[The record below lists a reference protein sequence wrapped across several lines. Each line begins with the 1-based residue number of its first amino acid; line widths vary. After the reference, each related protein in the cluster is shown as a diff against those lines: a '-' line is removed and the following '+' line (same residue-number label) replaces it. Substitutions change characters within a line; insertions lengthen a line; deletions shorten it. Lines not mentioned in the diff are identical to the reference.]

1 MSLDS
6 KLEGILFYKAESLHK
21 TDVSELLSCNSEELT
36 SAIGALRERLIGGIR
51 LLETETHIGLVTAPE
66 LSDYLESVRRDEL
79 KRDIG
84 KAGAETLSIVLYR
97 GPITRSEIDFVRGV
111 NSSFILR
118 NLMVR
123 GLVMREPNP
132 KDQRA
137 LRYSASPE
145 LLMHLGV
152 ARREDLPDYQT
163 IQNELDR
170 IEKETREGEVSE
182 NISEEI
188 VEAAVSE
195 ETV

>member
-6 KLEGILFYKAESLHK
+6 KLEGILFYKAESLLK
-21 TDVSELLSCNSEELT
+21 TEVLEVLSCSFEELS
-36 SAIGALRERLIGGIR
+36 SAVEALRQRLTGGVRI
-51 LLETETHIGLVTAPE
+51 LETETHVGLVTAPE
-66 LSDYLESVRRDEL
+66 LSEFLETVRRDEL

-137 LRYSASPE
+137 LQYSASPE

-170 IEKETREGEVSE
+170 IEKETREGEATENVSE
-182 NISEEI
+182 E
-188 VEAAVSE
+188 VTVSE

>member
-1 MSLDS
+1 MLNLDS
-6 KLEGILFYKAESLHK
+6 KLEGILFYKAEPLLKSEVL
-21 TDVSELLSCNSEELT
+21 ELLSCPADELNA
-36 SAIGALRERLIGGIR
+36 AIAQLRERLHGGLR

-66 LSDYLESVRRDEL
+66 LSEYLETVRRDEL

-123 GLVMREPNP
+123 GLVMREPDP
-132 KDQRA
+132 HDQRA

-152 ARREDLPDYQT
+152 ARKEDLPDYQT

-170 IEKETREGEVSE
+170 IENETREGEMEASASE
-182 NISEEI
+182 Q
-188 VEAAVSE
+188 
-195 ETV
+195 TV

>member
-1 MSLDS
+1 M
-6 KLEGILFYKAESLHK
+6 
-21 TDVSELLSCNSEELT
+21 
-36 SAIGALRERLIGGIR
+36 
-51 LLETETHIGLVTAPE
+51 
-66 LSDYLESVRRDEL
+66 
-79 KRDIG
+79 
-84 KAGAETLSIVLYR
+84 LYR

-118 NLMVR
+118 NLLVR
-123 GLVMREPNP
+123 GLVMREPDP
-132 KDQRA
+132 TDMRA

-170 IEKETREGEVSE
+170 IERETREGEALASRSE
-182 NISEEI
+182 TSD
-188 VEAAVSE
+188 VTLSE

>member
-1 MSLDS
+1 MELDT
-6 KLEGILFYKAESLHK
+6 KLEGILFYKAESMHK
-21 TDVSELLSCNSEELT
+21 TDVSEILGCTHVELT
-36 SAIGALRERLIGGIR
+36 TAIETLRQRLTGSIR
-51 LLETETHIGLVTAPE
+51 ILETETHIGLVTAPE
-66 LSDYLESVRRDEL
+66 LSEFLETVRRDEL

-137 LRYSASPE
+137 LQYSASPE

-152 ARREDLPDYQT
+152 TRREDLPDYQT

-170 IEKETREGEVSE
+170 IEKETREGEVLE
-182 NISEEI
+182 N
-188 VEAAVSE
+188 VSNE
-195 ETV
+195 VTVSDEKL

>member
-1 MSLDS
+1 MSLDN
-6 KLEGILFYKAESLHK
+6 KLEGILFYKAESLLK
-21 TDVSELLSCNSEELT
+21 NDVLEALSCTLEDLNASI
-36 SAIGALRERLIGGIR
+36 AVLRERLTGGVR
-51 LLETETHIGLVTAPE
+51 LLETETHVGLVTAPE
-66 LSDYLESVRRDEL
+66 LSDFLETVRRDEL

-118 NLMVR
+118 NLLVR
-123 GLVMREPNP
+123 GLVIREPDPN
-132 KDQRA
+132 DMRA

-170 IEKETREGEVSE
+170 IERETREGEALASRSE
-182 NISEEI
+182 TSDVALN
-188 VEAAVSE
+188 E